1 MTSAIYRLDSFR
13 PWNPFHDKPE
23 ALNCRYPSPV
33 SMTATQTSVSDDV
46 PDMHTYVDKAQRH
59 PLPARP
65 PKEVCL
71 NIEAQSPLPSIVP
84 EFRTP
89 QQTITVEHRHRSSTP
104 LTRVTTAHIDPQIL
118 GHASCSSA
126 RSPSKASSCQ
136 EEEEDIDTASI
147 SETSSVL
154 PSTFDNVLP
163 AEDAGQ
169 HFRGELVA
177 THRQTASVT
186 KSCHTR
192 KKPLKSGF
200 SRRALRETTSHKSP
214 NFSSVR
220 SQFFAM
226 SLQDR
231 LQFVSWLFEGALSQ
245 CVSQPMGADT
255 ASASNCGAFDPDTMH
270 NLAQPTIDWFPHQG
284 SRFEPQVHGDRPLCE
299 PGENELQ
306 DDQLEYE
313 IEKIL
318 THRCDAHGSV
328 SYLVKWKGYGHVDAT
343 WEPGFSLRDTVA
355 LENYELE
362 LAIKAHRV
370 HETPDCNRTADRA
383 RSKAFVTRRPH
394 SIAKGSSTRSNP
406 ITRKGLAWSLE
417 EVDFLTELKA
427 HNDLPWSAIHR
438 RFSQKFPGRSKGS
451 LQVYWST
458 KMKDSLRETRFVR

>member
-1 MTSAIYRLDSFR
+1 
-13 PWNPFHDKPE
+13 
-23 ALNCRYPSPV
+23 
-33 SMTATQTSVSDDV
+33 MTATQTSVSDDV

-104 LTRVTTAHIDPQIL
+104 QTRVTTAHIDPEIL
-118 GHASCSSA
+118 NHASCSSA
-126 RSPSKASSCQ
+126 TPPTKASSCQ
-136 EEEEDIDTASI
+136 EEEEEEEDVDTASI

-163 AEDAGQ
+163 AENSGQ

-270 NLAQPTIDWFPHQG
+270 NLAQPIIDWFPHQG

-299 PGENELQ
+299 PGENELEG
-306 DDQLEYE
+306 DQLEYE

-318 THRCDAHGSV
+318 THRNDAHGSV
-328 SYLVKWKGYGHVDAT
+328 SYLVKWKGYGDVDAT

-362 LAIKAHRV
+362 LAIKADRV
-370 HETPDCNRTADRA
+370 HETPDSNRTADRA
-383 RSKAFVTRRPH
+383 QSKAFVTRRPH
-394 SIAKGSSTRSNP
+394 SIAKGSSTCSNP

-417 EVDFLTELKA
+417 EVDFLTKLKA
-427 HNDLPWSAIHR
+427 HNNLPWSAIHR
-438 RFSQKFPGRSKGS
+438 RFTQRFPGRSKGS

-458 KMKDSLRETRFVR
+458 KMKDNLQETRFV